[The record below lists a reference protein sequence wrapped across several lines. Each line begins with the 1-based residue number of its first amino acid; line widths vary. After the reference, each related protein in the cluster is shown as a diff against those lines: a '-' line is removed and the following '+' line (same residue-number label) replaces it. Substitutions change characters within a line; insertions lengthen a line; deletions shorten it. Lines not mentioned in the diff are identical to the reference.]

1 MTNSL
6 RAASKKGLWLGLMG
20 IVIFSVTL
28 PLTPLPVGTPDAPQ
42 MAGLFIAM
50 GQDTV
55 FIGKKMPVGTSRYR
69 S

>member
-1 MTNSL
+1 MTNSSK
-6 RAASKKGLWLGLMG
+6 RAINKGSWLGLIG

-28 PLTPLPVGTPDAPQ
+28 PMTRLAVGTPDAPQ
-42 MAGLFIAM
+42 MSGLFIAM
-50 GQDTV
+50 GWAAV

>member
-1 MTNSL
+1 MTHSV
-6 RAASKKGLWLGLMG
+6 RAVIKKGLWLGLMG
-20 IVIFSVTL
+20 IVIFSVIL
-28 PLTPLPVGTPDAPQ
+28 PLTPLPVGTPDTPQ

-50 GQDTV
+50 GRATV